1 MSEKQDLINS
11 VEDVAERAW
20 SFYKDIIGARMDG
33 GGQP

>member
-20 SFYKDIIGARMDG
+20 SFSKAIRESGADVLEE
-33 GGQP
+33 

>member
-20 SFYKDIIGARMDG
+20 SFYKDIIGERMDG

>member
-20 SFYKDIIGARMDG
+20 KFYKDIRESGDDVLEE
-33 GGQP
+33 